1 MRVTPN
7 YFTPEVV
14 VESVRVRGYDH
25 LVDSWSDR
33 RHRVLYVRLCS
44 SVAPTRLFMCK
55 ELHLSG

>member
-25 LVDSWSDR
+25 LADSWSGR
-33 RHRVLYVRLCS
+33 RHRVLNVRLCP
-44 SVAPTRLFMCK
+44 SVARTRLFMCK
-55 ELHLSG
+55 ELH